1 MRMSTVCAVTV
12 LLCSSVSA
20 EAGLDCAR
28 VKSLHDEGKRAS
40 DIARELGIT
49 TPEVQGC
56 LAGEIEER
64 VPAGGGTGLPLSRQL
79 PAGDAPVP
87 RPPNQ

>member
-1 MRMSTVCAVTV
+1 MRVSMLCAAAVVLCMSGR
-12 LLCSSVSA
+12 A
-20 EAGLDCAR
+20 EAELDCAR
-28 VKSLHDEGKRAS
+28 VKALHQEGKRAS
-40 DIARELGIT
+40 DIARDLGIT

-64 VPAGGGTGLPLSRQL
+64 PAGGGTGLPINRQL
-79 PAGDAPVP
+79 PAGDAAVP